1 MYQYG
6 MGVLTDYVRAYMWYN
21 LGAYNGNNLGAE
33 NKTKLAKEMTSADIS
48 KAQEMSSRC
57 LESGYTDC

>member
-1 MYQYG
+1 
-6 MGVLTDYVRAYMWYN
+6 MWYN
-21 LGAYNGNNLGAE
+21 LGAYNGSELGAE
-33 NKTKLAKEMTSADIS
+33 NKTKVAKKMTSTDIS